1 MNGVQSIRYNNGD
14 HPTNPRRFYR
24 HQSVDNCFPSLASPL
39 SRCGTRRSNTPSR
52 SSPFRSMSREGS
64 SSTHGLPSPGGT
76 RQQSTNSMPSPPSLS
91 KSRSGRSSSSAPI
104 MFSNSSGMLKP
115 PPIEKKLECTLEE
128 LYYGCKRKIK
138 ITREVATNTGK
149 ITQEEELLTIKVK
162 PGWKKGTKITF
173 EGMGNKRAGASP
185 ADIIFVIVEKRHP
198 LFRREGDDLELAVE
212 IPLLKALTGCT
223 LSIPLLG
230 GEKMSLTIDDI
241 ICPGYEKII
250 DAKGMPCSKEQ
261 GKRGSL
267 IIKFLVQFPTE
278 LTDEQRSDILG
289 ILENSC

>member
-39 SRCGTRRSNTPSR
+39 SRCGTRRSNTPTR
-52 SSPFRSMSREGS
+52 PSPFRSMSREGC

-128 LYYGCKRKIK
+128 LCYGCKRKIK
-138 ITREVATNTGK
+138 ITREVATNTG
-149 ITQEEELLTIKVK
+149 LV
-162 PGWKKGTKITF
+162 
-173 EGMGNKRAGASP
+173 
-185 ADIIFVIVEKRHP
+185 
-198 LFRREGDDLELAVE
+198 
-212 IPLLKALTGCT
+212 T
-223 LSIPLLG
+223 L
-230 GEKMSLTIDDI
+230 
-241 ICPGYEKII
+241 IC
-250 DAKGMPCSKEQ
+250 S
-261 GKRGSL
+261 
-267 IIKFLVQFPTE
+267 
-278 LTDEQRSDILG
+278 
-289 ILENSC
+289 